1 MIQAI
6 DHSSFYV
13 MFGETI
19 VIFLTFFIFQD
30 YSRGDGPGSGPGGG
44 TSIGS
49 GGPGDTVVI
58 GGHGT
63 R

>member
-1 MIQAI
+1 
-6 DHSSFYV
+6 
-13 MFGETI
+13 MFDGTI